1 MLDPRSKE
9 FEERFRARYE
19 ALAPAIDGRRLPG
32 ERNWL
37 DRVASWEDFVA
48 HGANAARCL
57 RPSPDAWFP
66 EEHTAERA
74 LYPELAELVL
84 EAFPG
89 SAASS

>member
-9 FEERFRARYE
+9 FEQRFRARYE
-19 ALAPAIDGRRLPG
+19 ALAPAIEDKRELGG
-32 ERNWL
+32 RNWL
-37 DRVASWEDFVA
+37 DRVASWEDFVT

-66 EEHTAERA
+66 DEHDAERA

-84 EAFPG
+84 EAFPE
-89 SAASS
+89 SS